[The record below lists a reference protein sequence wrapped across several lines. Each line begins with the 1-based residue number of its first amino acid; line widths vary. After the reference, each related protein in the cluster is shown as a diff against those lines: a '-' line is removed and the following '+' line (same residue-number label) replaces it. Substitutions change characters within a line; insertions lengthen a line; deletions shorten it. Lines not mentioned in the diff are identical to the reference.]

1 MAASSKL
8 ALVGAMVA
16 NIGIAVTKLVVGAV
30 TNSSV
35 MITEAIHSVVDTGNS
50 GLMLLGRRRS
60 KRAPDADHPF
70 GYGMELYFWSF
81 VVATVVF
88 GAGACVSIY
97 KGIRGLSM
105 PEEATSL
112 WVNYLVIAISAL
124 FEGSSLAI
132 SIREFDKYRVE
143 KNFDGSRLDAIQASK
158 NPAIFMSILEDSAA
172 LLGLAIAAG
181 GIALA
186 HATGNHVWEGVASIA
201 IGVVL
206 VGEAL
211 LLGYEVRELIIGE
224 PARDRTL
231 AKVRRTIAR
240 HRGELS
246 VGDAKT
252 LQLGPDAILVIVEL
266 HQAPLER
273 EVAKLVA
280 DLRAT
285 VPQIK
290 DVAFELSAAMPA

>member
-16 NIGIAVTKLVVGAV
+16 NIAIAVTKIIVGAL

-35 MITEAIHSVVDTGNS
+35 MITEAVHSVVDTGNS

-60 KRAPDADHPF
+60 KKPADEDHPF

-81 VVATVVF
+81 VVASVVF

-124 FEGSSLAI
+124 FEGTSLWI
-132 SIREFDKYRVE
+132 SVREFDKYRAE
-143 KNFDGSRLDAIQASK
+143 KSFEGGRLEAIKASK
-158 NPAIFMSILEDSAA
+158 NPAIFMSVLEDSAA
-172 LLGLAIAAG
+172 LLGLAIAAA
-181 GIALA
+181 GIALG
-186 HATGNHVWEGVASIA
+186 HATGNHVWEGLASIL
-201 IGVVL
+201 IGLVL

-231 AKVRRTIAR
+231 AKVNRTLAR
-240 HRGELS
+240 HRDELPI
-246 VGDAKT
+246 GDAKT
-252 LQLGPDAILVIVEL
+252 LQLGPDAILVIVPL
-266 HQAPLER
+266 HEAPLEAQ
-273 EVAKLVA
+273 VAKLVA

-285 VPQIK
+285 VPQVK
-290 DVAFELSAAMPA
+290 DVAFELSAAMPT